1 MSNDI
6 SAKPQEFEFKAE
18 MKQLLHLIIHSLY
31 THPEVFLRELVS
43 NASDAMNKVRVKK
56 LTDAEIISPDAELRI
71 NINVNKETKT
81 FTIEDFGIG
90 MTHEE
95 LVNQLGVVASSGTL
109 NFLKELKE
117 SGKPLDANLIGQ
129 FGVGFYSVF
138 MVTDEVAV
146 ETRSAEPFSKSWKW
160 TSGGESTYNITE
172 GERDTRGTKITFK
185 LKENYHDFAEDWKI
199 KSILT
204 KYSNFVEFPIYVNGE
219 KANQVQALWHKK
231 KEEVKDDELVEFY
244 KFVSNDYQEPLGHLH
259 LNIEGN
265 VNFKALLFV
274 PQVAP
279 PTLFR
284 DFNEKS
290 VQLYSNKI
298 FIQENAV
305 DLLPEYLRFIRGVVD
320 TEDLPLNVSREVT
333 QNSPVMTKIRNIIS
347 SRILSLLEEWA
358 DKDKVKY
365 NKFFNEFGALFKT
378 GLNSDFSNKDK
389 ITELL
394 RFESSEYTSDE
405 LRSLNAYVASMKPE
419 QKEIYFAAGNSR
431 EQLEKNPNLEY
442 FKKNHIEVLY
452 FLDPVDLFIMPYLF
466 EYDGKKIV
474 SIEKAELEDNK
485 IEQNDESLG
494 KDAAKSLIDEFKRIL
509 GDRVED
515 VTISKRLVDSP
526 ASVVVGKEGIDPQM
540 EKMMKLMDKEFKAS
554 KRILEINPNHKLIQN
569 LSNLFISGSQPEL
582 FSQSILQIYEG
593 AMLIDG
599 NLNNPNDFVS
609 RMNELLTI
617 ATK

>member
-405 LRSLNAYVASMKPE
+405 LRSLNAYVAAMKPE

>member
-172 GERDTRGTKITFK
+172 GERDTRGTKITFT

-405 LRSLNAYVASMKPE
+405 LRSLNAYVAAMKPE

-569 LSNLFISGSQPEL
+569 LSNLFVSGSQPEL